1 VSSATATGLV
11 NVNLMAFNATITAD
25 IVAWMRTMDYQTLN
39 SAYTVASRELA
50 AISLLVKQQK
60 TEEEWAAFV
69 NDAEDSI
76 SREHTLWRAS
86 RT

>member
-1 VSSATATGLV
+1 
-11 NVNLMAFNATITAD
+11 
-25 IVAWMRTMDYQTLN
+25 
-39 SAYTVASRELA
+39 VASRELA

-60 TEEEWAAFV
+60 TEEDWSAFV
-69 NDAEDSI
+69 NDGEDSI